1 MMVSTSYFRIFIII
15 PFILLLIMLSACSGG
30 PDIDVASVSSVGA
43 TNTGGSTTE
52 IVQERAYR
60 LGTGDKL
67 QVTVEGVKDH
77 SGQFDINGN
86 GSVSMPFVG
95 NIKAAGLTVNE
106 FSNLVTQSL
115 KKFVR
120 NPQVRVSVLNYRPFY
135 IQGEVK
141 QGGQYD
147 YSNGLD
153 VRRAVAIAGGYT
165 YRAVKGHVYIQR
177 ANESQERKYSLS
189 QPVLVKPGDNIRIPE
204 RFF

>member
-1 MMVSTSYFRIFIII
+1 MNIMIRYFRVFIII
-15 PFILLLIMLSACSGG
+15 FISLLSLMLHGCSGG
-30 PDIDVASVSSVGA
+30 SGLTVSGVSDTGSVQPVKQVAAVVKDK
-43 TNTGGSTTE
+43 
-52 IVQERAYR
+52 AYR

-77 SGQFDINGN
+77 SGEFDINGN

-106 FSNLVTQSL
+106 FSGEVTQAL
-115 KKFVR
+115 KKYVR

-141 QGGQYD
+141 QGGQYN

-165 YRAVKGHVYIQR
+165 YRAVKGHVFIQR
-177 ANESQERKYSLS
+177 ANESQERKYSLT
-189 QPVLVKPGDNIRIPE
+189 QPVLIQPGDNIRIPE